1 MDGEDSAL
9 AESSR
14 RIYLQFIQ
22 MTPEESILQALAQ
35 ADDDQASK
43 ILRDHI
49 RGIVLVGLMRTMAAE
64 VEQLCGPK
72 YSPDKTKEFRR
83 AGSEP
88 GAVFVNGGKQKV
100 TRPRVRTTDGQEV
113 QLESYRAASDQRG
126 LFETVVEAIAAG
138 LPVRGVERCHGG
150 AVKRTQ
156 ASQMWIQQSR
166 AQLEALRARSL
177 VAEDWLALW
186 IDGVYLGSDQCV
198 IVAIGLHA
206 DGTKEVLD
214 FEPGASESAEVC
226 RLLLERITQRGFA
239 PSPGRRLLVIR
250 DDAKALKKGV
260 SRMWPD
266 AVQQECLVHAE
277 RVTLAKLP
285 DKAKEE
291 AVRLFRRLFRAQG
304 GNAGSEAFDAILAHV
319 ANHNDEAASCL
330 RERKEGLLAFHSLN
344 VSSELNK
351 VFLSTNM
358 IENVIRNIRLA
369 TGSIKRWRTTGGS
382 DMVSRWMAA
391 GLMRAEQGFRRV
403 DKHPR
408 LGELAMALGTRTATG
423 LAYAPEEVALAP
435 SSGAPANP
443 AAE

>member
-1 MDGEDSAL
+1 
-9 AESSR
+9 
-14 RIYLQFIQ
+14 
-22 MTPEESILQALAQ
+22 MTSEESILQALAQ
-35 ADDDQASK
+35 ADDDQATK
-43 ILRDHI
+43 IFHDFM
-49 RGIVLVGLMRTMAAE
+49 RGLVLVGLMRTMAAE
-64 VEQLCGPK
+64 VDQLCGPK
-72 YSPDKTKEFRR
+72 YRPDTTSEFRR

-88 GAVFVNGGKQKV
+88 GRVFVNGGKQKV
-100 TRPRVRTTDGQEV
+100 TRPRVRTHDGQEV
-113 QLESYRAASDQRG
+113 TLETYRAASDQKG
-126 LFETVVEAIAAG
+126 LFDTVVEAVAAG

-156 ASQMWIQQSR
+156 ASQMWIEESR
-166 AQLEALRARSL
+166 AQLDTLRSRNL

-186 IDGVYLGSDQCV
+186 IDGVHLGSEQCV

-226 RLLLERITQRGFA
+226 RLLLERISQRGFA
-239 PSPGRRLLVIR
+239 PPPGRRLLVIR

-291 AVRLFRRLFRAQG
+291 AVRLFRRLFAAQG
-304 GNAGSEAFDAILAHV
+304 KDAGNEAFDAIVAHV
-319 ANHNDEAASCL
+319 ARHNDEAASCL
-330 RERKEGLLAFHSLN
+330 RERKDGLLAFHRLD
-344 VSSELNK
+344 VSAELNK

-391 GLMRAEQGFRRV
+391 GLTRAEQGFRRV
-403 DKHPR
+403 DSHHR
-408 LGELAMALGTRTATG
+408 LGQLAIALGKGPAAG
-423 LAYAPEEVALAP
+423 PASAPEEVATAP
-435 SSGAPANP
+435 SSYAPAGP
-443 AAE
+443 AAESEKTLLV